1 MAKYYHTPEPASAK
15 VKYPIYRQ
23 LTVQETVCTTASK
36 TRGIGIN
43 YVPVKLEPCV
53 VLRGKWL
60 RLAGFPVGQ
69 KLSIVVNQAE
79 LVITPKQT
87 ETNPL
92 AEN

>member
-1 MAKYYHTPEPASAK
+1 MAKYHHTPEPASAK

-23 LTVQETVCTTASK
+23 LTVQETVCNTASK

-60 RLAGFPVGQ
+60 HLAGFPTGQ
-69 KLSIVVNQAE
+69 KVSIVVNQAE
-79 LVITPKQT
+79 LVIRPKQS
-87 ETNPL
+87 EL
-92 AEN
+92 SQAVEN

>member
-1 MAKYYHTPEPASAK
+1 MAKYHHTPEPASAK

-23 LTVQETVCTTASK
+23 LTVQETVCNTATK

-53 VLRGKWL
+53 ILRGKWL

-79 LVITPKQT
+79 LVITAKRPEPNLPTK
-87 ETNPL
+87 N
-92 AEN
+92 

>member
-1 MAKYYHTPEPASAK
+1 MAKCHHTPEPASAK

-23 LTVQETVCTTASK
+23 LTVQETVCNTATK

-53 VLRGKWL
+53 ILRGKWL

-69 KLSIVVNQAE
+69 KISIAVNQAE
-79 LVITPKQT
+79 LVITPKQ
-87 ETNPL
+87 EEAKL
-92 AEN
+92 SAEN

>member
-1 MAKYYHTPEPASAK
+1 MAEYHHTPETASAK

-23 LTVQETVCTTASK
+23 LTVQETVCNTATK

-60 RLAGFPVGQ
+60 RLAGFPAGQ
-69 KLSIVVNQAE
+69 KVNIRVNQAE
-79 LVITPKQT
+79 IVITPKQ
-87 ETNPL
+87 L
-92 AEN
+92 AVNHSVEN